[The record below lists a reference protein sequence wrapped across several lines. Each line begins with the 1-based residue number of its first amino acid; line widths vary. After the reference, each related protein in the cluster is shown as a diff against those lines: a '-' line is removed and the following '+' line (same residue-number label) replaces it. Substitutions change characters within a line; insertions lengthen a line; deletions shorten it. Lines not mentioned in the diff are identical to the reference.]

1 VQPVPAVNGTGKHQ
15 VCIDVADSGMGM
27 SEETRLRCVEPFYTT
42 KGERGTGLGL
52 AMVYG
57 TVQRHGADIDI
68 RSAPGRGT
76 TVTLR
81 FAAAAVA
88 QAGRPVEDDSAK
100 AEQRRLR
107 ILVVDDDPFLLR
119 AVTVALESEGHVV
132 VPAKGGQEGI
142 DAFAATQGGVGTFDV
157 AITDLGMPYVDGRK
171 VAAAI
176 KGMDPAMPVVMLT
189 GWGQRLMTE
198 GDIPEYVDQLLA
210 KPPKLRDLRATL
222 AQLCGT
228 PAP

>member
-1 VQPVPAVNGTGKHQ
+1 
-15 VCIDVADSGMGM
+15 
-27 SEETRLRCVEPFYTT
+27 
-42 KGERGTGLGL
+42 
-52 AMVYG
+52 
-57 TVQRHGADIDI
+57 
-68 RSAPGRGT
+68 
-76 TVTLR
+76 
-81 FAAAAVA
+81 
-88 QAGRPVEDDSAK
+88 
-100 AEQRRLR
+100 
-107 ILVVDDDPFLLR
+107 
-119 AVTVALESEGHVV
+119 
-132 VPAKGGQEGI
+132 
-142 DAFAATQGGVGTFDV
+142 
-157 AITDLGMPYVDGRK
+157 MPYVDGRK